1 MKDALEAGLPATTP
15 FATPEVAAPEVATPE
30 VAAEIAAA
38 VADLKRLMAGGKRV
52 LVGITGSPGSGKST
66 FSAVLQNCF
75 APGQA
80 VVVPMDGFHL
90 GNAIIDGTP
99 LRQRKGA
106 IDTFDAG
113 GYLSLLQRLA
123 RRDEDVVYAPDFRRS
138 LDEPVA
144 ASIAVPAA
152 VPLVITEG
160 NYLLAELP
168 PWPEVRAQL
177 DEVWFLET
185 PHEVRLA
192 RLVERHVQFGMDR
205 AAAEKWA
212 SGSDEANAR
221 LIEATRDSAD
231 RIIPW
236 H

>member
-1 MKDALEAGLPATTP
+1 MDSPEITQAMAALRARLVPGSRTVLGIAGA
-15 FATPEVAAPEVATPE
+15 
-30 VAAEIAAA
+30 
-38 VADLKRLMAGGKRV
+38 
-52 LVGITGSPGSGKST
+52 PGSGKST
-66 FSAVLQNCF
+66 FAERIRQQF
-75 APGQA
+75 EPGQA

-113 GYLSLLQRLA
+113 GYLSLLRRLV
-123 RRDEDVVYAPDFRRS
+123 RRDEPVVYAPEFRRT

-144 ASIAVPAA
+144 ASIAIPAD

-160 NYLLAELP
+160 NYLLVEQE
-168 PWPEVRAQL
+168 PWKDIRAQL
-177 DEVWFLET
+177 DEVWFVDT
-185 PHEVRLA
+185 PPQLRLA
-192 RLVERHVQFGMDR
+192 RLVERHISFGMGP
-205 AAAEKWA
+205 AAAGAWA
-212 SGSDEANAR
+212 TGPDEANAV
-221 LIEATRDSAD
+221 LIQATRPAAD